1 MRVLSLKQ
9 RGGNF
14 NGCVEMGSVVCSMP
28 AHSGSPPAG
37 ARCSFH
43 SLESHCIRVCHTCT
57 SRVPCVLLLIPA
69 APHGHYFSSLSHQ
82 GSRGSPTPS
91 PRATPR
97 KNKIRWLRQY
107 LSSRG
112 YRQDP
117 GGSQTA
123 VGIGHAPQGAFV
135 MTRLAFLHHSL
146 LRLPLCSLLH
156 RRTPVMVVLVCK
168 YASVCVHTFSYV
180 YICYKYMHK
189 HLSVCA
195 WPQMRAL
202 R

>member
-1 MRVLSLKQ
+1 MLSLKQ

-97 KNKIRWLRQY
+97 KNKIRGLRQH
-107 LSSRG
+107 LSSHG

-117 GGSQTA
+117 RAPRVTDRRRDRPCAAGCVRDDAPRVLAPFAPPSPALLAPAPTHTCYGSA
-123 VGIGHAPQGAFV
+123 
-135 MTRLAFLHHSL
+135 
-146 LRLPLCSLLH
+146 
-156 RRTPVMVVLVCK
+156 
-168 YASVCVHTFSYV
+168 CV
-180 YICYKYMHK
+180 
-189 HLSVCA
+189 
-195 WPQMRAL
+195 
-202 R
+202 